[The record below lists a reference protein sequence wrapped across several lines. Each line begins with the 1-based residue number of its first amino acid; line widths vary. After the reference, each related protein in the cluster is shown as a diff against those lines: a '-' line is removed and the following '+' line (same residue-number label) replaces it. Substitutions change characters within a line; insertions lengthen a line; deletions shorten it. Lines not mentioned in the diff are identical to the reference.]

1 LTPRGRCSMLGVEPD
16 QGVIDSGSWDVVFI
30 TAAKN
35 GRVWDRE
42 PKVRPAF

>member
-1 LTPRGRCSMLGVEPD
+1 MDGTKD
-16 QGVIDSGSWDVVFI
+16 IAAFI

-42 PKVRPAF
+42 PRLRSPK